1 MKRFRKMNIH
11 SKTLLPLFVLAM
23 ALINPFSDFS
33 AQTPLSSQLF
43 SKFDALRT
51 AVNDEERTLAHSEL
65 KVFIREILTDHDS
78 SESLFEVFENWP
90 AGIASAGKGDELVT
104 VISWNSERQDRTED
118 YGAFVIYGFEGAN
131 LYDSFKWT
139 ELVHDRDEDP
149 SDESR
154 SYRVDDW
161 PGAIY
166 YELILTHDGKT
177 PIYTLL
183 GWDGAN
189 AQVTRKIMETM
200 IITNDRVRI
209 GVPYLNRPEGIR
221 KRHVLEYSDALQS
234 TLRYDFENDRIV
246 LDRLAPSDPSLAGAT
261 AFYGPTMEY
270 DAYVWSKGQWMFL
283 QNVDVKNSR
292 DKERH
297 RPYNDP
303 REKN

>member
-1 MKRFRKMNIH
+1 MNITFK
-11 SKTLLPLFVLAM
+11 SLLPLFL
-23 ALINPFSDFS
+23 LSIIIISPFSSFS
-33 AQTPLSSQLF
+33 AQTSLSSQLT
-43 SKFDALRT
+43 SKFTALRT
-51 AVNDEERTLAHSEL
+51 AVNDVEREIAHRDL
-65 KVFIREILTDHDS
+65 KIFVRNILTDFDS
-78 SESLFEVFENWP
+78 SEMLFDLFENWP

-104 VISWNSERQDRTED
+104 VISWNYERQDRTED
-118 YGAFVIYGFEGAN
+118 YGGFVIYGFEGAD

-139 ELVHDRDEDP
+139 ELVHNRNEDP
-149 SDESR
+149 TDESR

-166 YELILTHDGKT
+166 YELVLTHDGKT

-209 GVPYLNRPEGIR
+209 GVPYLNRPDGIR
-221 KRHVLEYSDALQS
+221 KRHVLEYSDALQA
-234 TLRYDFENDRIV
+234 TLRYDAENGRIV
-246 LDRLAPSDPSLAGAT
+246 FDKLAPSDPSLAGAT
-261 AFYGPTMEY
+261 AFYGPTLEY
-270 DAYVWSKGQWMFL
+270 DAYVWTKGKWELL
-283 QNVDVKNSR
+283 QNVDVNNSR

-303 REKN
+303 RESN